1 MFFWTA
7 SVSPREGTQGRIF
20 DEKIAMKQEHQLIYE
35 LETSLLNPKTRK
47 SITQLKLLIADE
59 FIEYGASGS
68 IYNKNDLL
76 DSLPE
81 EEPRSYRVNDFSVL
95 EVSPEVML
103 ATYKVTVASKSS
115 LRSSLWQYK
124 HNRWQMVFH
133 QGTPCQEE

>member
-1 MFFWTA
+1 
-7 SVSPREGTQGRIF
+7 
-20 DEKIAMKQEHQLIYE
+20 MKQEHKLIYE
-35 LETSLLNPKTRK
+35 LEISLLNPQTRR

-59 FIEYGASGS
+59 FIEYGASGL

-81 EEPRSYRVNDFSVL
+81 EEPKSYLVNNFSVL
-95 EVSPEVML
+95 ELSSEVML
-103 ATYKVTVASKSS
+103 ATYKVTVTSKSS

-133 QGTPCQEE
+133 QGTPCHEE

>member
-1 MFFWTA
+1 
-7 SVSPREGTQGRIF
+7 
-20 DEKIAMKQEHQLIYE
+20 MKQEHQLIYE
-35 LETSLLNPKTRK
+35 LEISLLTPDVRK
-47 SITQLKLLIADE
+47 STVQLKQLISDE
-59 FIEYGASGS
+59 FIEYGASGL

-81 EEPRSYRVNDFSVL
+81 EEPQSYLVNNFSVL
-95 EVSPEVML
+95 ELSPEVML

-133 QGTPCQEE
+133 QGTPCPAE

>member
-1 MFFWTA
+1 MA
-7 SVSPREGTQGRIF
+7 GSVSREEGMQAQIF
-20 DEKIAMKQEHQLIYE
+20 DENIAMKQEHQLIYE
-35 LETSLLNPKTRK
+35 LEISLLNPQTRK

-59 FIEYGASGS
+59 FIEYGASGL

-81 EEPRSYRVNDFSVL
+81 EEPQSYMVNDFSVL
-95 EVSPEVML
+95 EVSSEVML
-103 ATYKVTVASKSS
+103 ATYRVTVASKSS

-133 QGTPCQEE
+133 QGTPCQE